1 VRADVTDQ
9 TSDAD
14 ERFMRRA
21 IALAREGAAAGN
33 APFGAVLARG
43 GDELVA
49 DHNTVAADADLSAH
63 PELKLAR
70 WAWRELAPDERAE
83 TTMYASTMP
92 CMMCSAAVAMA
103 GLGRVVYGVD
113 GETAGQY
120 GPDRGVPTTDYLRA
134 EGDTAVEGPM
144 LPDEAE
150 AVHRDCW

>member
-1 VRADVTDQ
+1 MTDGSNA
-9 TSDAD
+9 TDAEAD

-21 IALAREGAAAGN
+21 IELAREGAAAGN
-33 APFGAVLARG
+33 APFGAVLVRG
-43 GDELVA
+43 GREIAA

-63 PELKLAR
+63 PELDLAR
-70 WAWRELAPDERAE
+70 WAWRELDADERAE

-113 GETAGQY
+113 GETAGAY
-120 GPDRGVPTTDYLRA
+120 GPDRGVPTTDYLRT
-134 EGDTAVEGPM
+134 ETETAVDGPV
-144 LPDEAE
+144 LPEAAE